1 MTFPTSAAERHL
13 IALWGA
19 VRDAH
24 DQLRRGELDAHIDDP
39 QLVGLLKSL
48 SKDMRQFSDALLTR
62 IQPAPP
68 SVELVRNPDEK
79 PHVLLVDDDPD
90 KLTALTLMLQDDFEI
105 TATNLATH
113 AVKLAREKPCD
124 AVVTDLRMPGVDG
137 LALLDL
143 LRVSSMSPAPPL
155 LVVADPPDARH
166 RRPALE
172 RGVFDFLVR
181 PIERDELIARLQSAV
196 LHGQDLHRE
205 HNLQLTDDMT
215 GLLNRRALN
224 LALRDALHKSAEM
237 GMPVALAL
245 VDQDGL
251 KRINDRY
258 GHAAGDRSIV
268 AVARALSSV
277 RRSMDV
283 VVRQGGDEFAVLMP
297 NTSIDGA
304 HRMLERAEAELAQN
318 PIDVAKGV
326 SIRLKISFGIASC
339 NASVTTADALLA
351 AADTALYAMK
361 RQKQK
366 AA

>member
-1 MTFPTSAAERHL
+1 MTVPTFAAERHL

-24 DQLRRGELDAHIDDP
+24 DQLRRGQLDPHIQEP

-48 SKDMRQFSDALLTR
+48 SKDMRQFADALHSR

-79 PHVLLVDDDPD
+79 PHVLIVDDDAD
-90 KLTALTLMLQDDFEI
+90 ALAAMAEVLQDDFEVS
-105 TATNLATH
+105 ATNLATH
-113 AVKLAREKPCD
+113 AVKLARERPCD
-124 AVVTDLRMPGVDG
+124 AVITDLRMPGVDG

-155 LVVADPPDARH
+155 LVVADPHDARH

-181 PIERDELIARLQSAV
+181 PVDRDELRARLHSAV
-196 LHGQDLHRE
+196 LHGQELQRE
-205 HNLQLTDDMT
+205 HNLQLTDDLT

-224 LALRDALHKSAEM
+224 LSLRDALQKSAE
-237 GMPVALAL
+237 GNMPVALAL

-251 KRINDRY
+251 KQINDRW

-268 AVARALSSV
+268 AVARALTAV
-277 RRSMDV
+277 RRSTDV

-297 NTSIDGA
+297 NTTIDGA
-304 HRMLERAEAELAQN
+304 HRMLERAEAELAAN
-318 PIDVAKGV
+318 PIDVAPGV
-326 SIRLKISFGIASC
+326 SVRVRISFGIASC

-361 RQKQK
+361 RQK

>member
-1 MTFPTSAAERHL
+1 MTCHTSAAERHL
-13 IALWGA
+13 VALWGA

-24 DQLRRGELDAHIDDP
+24 ELLRRGDLDSLIQNP
-39 QLVGLLKSL
+39 QLVGLLRSL
-48 SKDMRQFSDALLTR
+48 SKDMRQFSDALHQR
-62 IQPAPP
+62 ILPAPP
-68 SVELVRNPDEK
+68 AVELVRNPDEK
-79 PHVLLVDDDPD
+79 PHVLVVDDDPD
-90 KLTALTLMLQDDFEI
+90 KITALTQMLEDDFHV
-105 TATNLATH
+105 TSTNLATQ
-113 AVKLAREKPCD
+113 AVKLAREQPCD

-155 LVVADPPDARH
+155 IVLADPHDSRH

-181 PIERDELIARLQSAV
+181 PLEREELIARLQSAV
-196 LHGQDLHRE
+196 LHSQELQRE
-205 HNLQLTDDMT
+205 HNLQLTDELT

-224 LALRDALHKSAEM
+224 LSLRDSLQKSAEH

-251 KRINDRY
+251 KQINDRW
-258 GHAAGDRSIV
+258 GHAAGDRAIV
-268 AVARALSSV
+268 AVARALSAV
-277 RRSMDV
+277 RRSTDV

-297 NTSIDGA
+297 NTTIDGA
-304 HRMLERAEAELAQN
+304 HKMLERAEAELAQN

-326 SIRLKISFGIASC
+326 SIKLKISFGIASC
-339 NASVTTADALLA
+339 NASVTTAEALLA

-361 RQKQK
+361 RQK

>member
-1 MTFPTSAAERHL
+1 MTCPTFAAERHL
-13 IALWGA
+13 VALWGA

-24 DQLRRGELDAHIDDP
+24 EQLRRGHLDPHIMDP
-39 QLVGLLKSL
+39 QLVGLLQSL
-48 SKDMRQFSDALLTR
+48 SKDMRQFAEELHTR
-62 IQPAPP
+62 IQPAPRQ
-68 SVELVRNPDEK
+68 VELLRNPEEK
-79 PHVLLVDDDPD
+79 PHVLIVDDDPNA
-90 KLTALTLMLQDDFEI
+90 LTAMTLILQEEFEV

-124 AVVTDLRMPGVDG
+124 AVITDLRMPGVDG

-155 LVVADPPDARH
+155 LVVADAHDARH

-181 PIERDELIARLQSAV
+181 PFDREELRARLHSAV
-196 LHGQDLHRE
+196 LHGQELQRE
-205 HNLQLTDDMT
+205 HNLQLTDDLT

-224 LALRDALHKSAEM
+224 LALRDALQKSAEQ
-237 GMPVALAL
+237 GMSVALAL

-251 KRINDRY
+251 KQINDLY
-258 GHAAGDRSIV
+258 GHGAGDRAIV

-277 RRSMDV
+277 RRSTDV

-297 NTSIDGA
+297 NTTIDGA
-304 HRMLERAEAELAQN
+304 HRMLERAEAELAAN
-318 PIDVAKGV
+318 PIDVGKGV
-326 SIRLKISFGIASC
+326 MVRLQISFGIASC
-339 NASVTTADALLA
+339 NASVTTGEALLA

-361 RQKQK
+361 RQKKK